1 MKKVY
6 RQTMKNE
13 NLTKS
18 SYREGYCNALL
29 MQDRKIEVT
38 VYQFFS
44 SLILQSAMTLMGID
58 DFQIVN

>member
-6 RQTMKNE
+6 SQTMKNE

-29 MQDRKIEVT
+29 MKDRKIEVT